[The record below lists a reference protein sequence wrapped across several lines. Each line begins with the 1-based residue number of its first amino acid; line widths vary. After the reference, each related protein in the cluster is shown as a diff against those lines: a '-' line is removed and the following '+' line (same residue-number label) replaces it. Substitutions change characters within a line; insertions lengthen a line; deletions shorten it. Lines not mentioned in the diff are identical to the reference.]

1 MKYEKDG
8 YTWSEEPLA
17 DLMKPV
23 RVENIKKEHWKRTE
37 RKKAA
42 SDSTVS
48 WKDQVLQ
55 AEGQGCTSCF
65 V

>member
-8 YTWSEEPLA
+8 YTWSEEPLEE
-17 DLMKPV
+17 LKKPE
-23 RVENIKKEHWKRTE
+23 RVKKIKQDHWKRTQ
-37 RKKAA
+37 RRNQKLN
-42 SDSTVS
+42 STSS
-48 WKDQVLQ
+48 WKDQVLH